1 MGPIVSIKKL
11 VKVFGGKVRAVDGV
25 DLEVAPGQ
33 IFGFLGP
40 NGAGKTTT
48 LRMLATLL
56 PIDSGEAIVAG
67 FNVKTQPQKVRQHL
81 GYVSQLGG
89 ADNLATAREDLI
101 LQGRLYGMGTT

>member
-11 VKVFGGKVRAVDGV
+11 VKVFGGKVRAVDGG

-56 PIDSGEAIVAG
+56 PVDSGEAMVAAIMNG
-67 FNVKTQPQKVRQHL
+67 CQPTAYTVSRS
-81 GYVSQLGG
+81 YV
-89 ADNLATAREDLI
+89 ATDTGPGLDEIHSAL
-101 LQGRLYGMGTT
+101 